1 MHALAQIA
9 PVCLSILDGEPRC
22 RDLDLADRLGF
33 DRPRNIRNLI
43 DRNIAEIESFGSAL
57 RREALLTRPQGG
69 TVSVQEYWLNEEQ
82 ALLVSVLSNAPNAPA
97 VRAMLIKVFVAWRRG
112 QLPQAAPAR
121 KLRRGAMSNPT
132 APVARKRI
140 RNRDDLSFTRR
151 DEAGR
156 LVNWK
161 ETPTDGSWHRAYGV
175 GETWFAEIVELAR
188 HRPNEACQAMRFAGP
203 ELVPYL
209 SKGPRSVGDGYAD
222 GFFNQMAKWALL
234 GMMSGDDPLSLQ
246 IEHCPC
252 PIQPRLDDPRFF

>member
-1 MHALAQIA
+1 MHSLNTIA
-9 PVCLSILDGEPRC
+9 PVCLSVFDGEPRC
-22 RDLDLADRLGF
+22 RDLDLAGRLGF
-33 DRPRNIRNLI
+33 DRARDVRKLIERNMLEIREFGVCATVAQTSGPR
-43 DRNIAEIESFGSAL
+43 GG
-57 RREALLTRPQGG
+57 RPS
-69 TVSVQEYWLNEEQ
+69 TEYWLNEEQ
-82 ALLVSVLSNAPNAPA
+82 ALLVAVLSNARNAPA

-161 ETPTDGSWHRAYGV
+161 EAPTDGSWHRAYGV

-188 HRPNEACQAMRFAGP
+188 HRPNEAYQAMRFAGP